1 MILIG
6 RLCFTVIASE
16 VKQSIAAKKRVDCF
30 VASLLAR
37 TVLSSERVFPCQYKS
52 SARERVEQEVLLV
65 EEVVDPEI
73 EREICR
79 GIVMALYIA
88 HDGGVE
94 SPVDVGHDVGV
105 IQRRILFSA
114 VAGGDGVGPTL
125 VRPMGDA

>member
-16 VKQSIAAKKRVDCF
+16 AKQSIAAKKRVDCF
-30 VASLLAR
+30 VASLLAM
-37 TVLSSERVFPCQYKS
+37 TVLSSERVFPCQHKG

-79 GIVMALYIA
+79 GIVMDLHVD
-88 HDGGVE
+88 HDVVVE
-94 SPVDVGHDVGV
+94 SAVDVGDDVGV

-114 VAGGDGVGPTL
+114 
-125 VRPMGDA
+125 